1 MAKKQYILTIEY
13 NEDTEEIEYVQEEIV
28 NCDDKEVIIKDI
40 DEYNYWDEDSI
51 RFIREYYEGEIGE
64 S

>member
-13 NEDTEEIEYVQEEIV
+13 NKDTEEIEYVQEEIV
-28 NCDDKEVIIKDI
+28 DCDGREVIIKDI

-51 RFIREYYEGEIGE
+51 RFIRKYYEGEIGE

>member
-13 NEDTEEIEYVQEEIV
+13 NKDTEQIEYLQEEIV
-28 NCDDKEVIIKDI
+28 NCDEKEIIVEEINK
-40 DEYNYWDEDSI
+40 YSYWDEDSI
-51 RFIREYYEGEIGE
+51 RFIRKYYDGEIGE